1 MRKLATKYGLKDSA
15 VLTKATQEKWA
26 SIRKQ
31 VANKAET
38 KTIQKAAEK
47 IANANAEN
55 AAIAARIKQKTL
67 RLLEDMLDTVSAEK
81 GTEEKSAITSR
92 EDGKVKTVSH
102 TTKLKDIVDIYEI
115 LTKDMTGASN
125 SVKAEDDAL
134 TASLREEAA
143 RLDALRDDEY

>member
-1 MRKLATKYGLKDSA
+1 M
-15 VLTKATQEKWA
+15 LTKATQEKWA